1 MWKLD
6 KPNDCPELVFKT
18 CVSNKKNKTLRDNL
32 LTLSPN
38 IKKSSIEFENLFL
51 TNQIHTLNKCHEV
64 FQSVPAEE
72 WPKIYTGNFA
82 SKKSPGRIFYDKLL
96 NLPKHSL
103 CPLCAQRDVSTL
115 DHYLP
120 KTVFPTLVVS
130 PLNLIAACS
139 NCNKIKGDSTFNSMS
154 EATIHPYFD
163 DIDTDIW
170 LFANILQGDDI
181 SFNFFVSKPHSWS
194 ELLYSRVK
202 NHFNTFQLNNLY
214 SAHASQDIV
223 SIKYK
228 LINLFAKYGLN
239 YVKIDIQESIDALE
253 HTSKNSWRLA
263 MYRELYNND
272 WFLNE
277 WLPNQVR
284 IFLNM

>member
-1 MWKLD
+1 
-6 KPNDCPELVFKT
+6 
-18 CVSNKKNKTLRDNL
+18 
-32 LTLSPN
+32 
-38 IKKSSIEFENLFL
+38 
-51 TNQIHTLNKCHEV
+51 
-64 FQSVPAEE
+64 
-72 WPKIYTGNFA
+72 
-82 SKKSPGRIFYDKLL
+82 
-96 NLPKHSL
+96 
-103 CPLCAQRDVSTL
+103 
-115 DHYLP
+115 
-120 KTVFPTLVVS
+120 
-130 PLNLIAACS
+130 
-139 NCNKIKGDSTFNSMS
+139 MS
-154 EATIHPYFD
+154 EATIHPYFV

-202 NHFNTFQLNNLY
+202 NHFNTFQLNKLY

>member
-6 KPNDCPELVFKT
+6 KPDDCPELVFKT
-18 CVSNKKNKTLRDNL
+18 CVSNKQNKTLRDDL
-32 LTLSPN
+32 LLQSTAVKN
-38 IKKSSIEFENLFL
+38 SSVQFEDLFL
-51 TNQIHTLNKCHEV
+51 TNQIHTISKSHEV
-64 FQSVPAEE
+64 FQSVPADE
-72 WPKIYTGNFA
+72 WHKIYTGNFA
-82 SKKSPGRIFYDKLL
+82 KKKSPGRIFYDKLL
-96 NLPKHSL
+96 NIPKHSL

-120 KTVFPTLVVS
+120 KTIYPTLVVS

-139 NCNKIKGDSTFNSMS
+139 NCNKIKGDSTFESMYK
-154 EATIHPYFD
+154 ATIHPYFD

-170 LFANILQGDDI
+170 LFAEILQGND
-181 SFNFFVSKPHSWS
+181 FAFKFFVSRPDSWS

-202 NHFNTFQLNNLY
+202 NHFDVFKLNKLY

-228 LINLFAKYGLN
+228 LINLYAKYGLD
-239 YVKIDIQESIDALE
+239 YVKIDIQECIESLE
-253 HTSKNSWRLA
+253 YVSKNSWRLA
-263 MYRELYNND
+263 MYRELYNNS

-284 IFLNM
+284 ILLNL

>member
-6 KPNDCPELVFKT
+6 KPTDCPELVFKT
-18 CVSNKKNKTLRDNL
+18 CVNNKKDINLRKNL
-32 LTLSPN
+32 LAYSTKVKN
-38 IKKSSIEFENLFL
+38 SSTEFENLFL
-51 TNQIHTLNKCHEV
+51 TNQVHKLNKYHDV
-64 FQSVPAEE
+64 FNNVPSDE

-82 SKKSPGRIFYDKLL
+82 KKKSPGRVFYDKLL
-96 NLPKHSL
+96 SIPKYSL

-130 PLNLIAACS
+130 PLNLIASCS
-139 NCNKIKGDSTFNSMS
+139 NCNKLKGDSTFDSMY

-163 DIDTDIW
+163 DIDTDTW
-170 LFANILQGDDI
+170 LFAEILRGDDI
-181 SFNFFVSKPHSWS
+181 SFRFFVSCPESWP
-194 ELLYSRVK
+194 ELLCFRLK
-202 NHFNTFQLNNLY
+202 NHFDTFELNKLY

-228 LINLFAKYGLN
+228 LINLYAKYGLES
-239 YVKIDIQESIDALE
+239 VKLDIQECIESLK
-253 HTSKNSWRLA
+253 HVSKNNWRLA
-263 MYRELYNND
+263 MYRELSTND

-284 IFLNM
+284 IILKI